1 MCKKKESWED
11 FLSFFLYPILPTF
24 ALGNQN
30 KTERQW
36 CREQQYLRVRLV
48 TTMSRTRNRIVMAKD
63 IMCENAR
70 RQLELMN
77 RCRMP
82 QNMRNDWRFMGHRI

>member
-11 FLSFFLYPILPTF
+11 FLSFFLYPNLPTF

-36 CREQQYLRVRLV
+36 CREQQYLRVHH
-48 TTMSRTRNRIVMAKD
+48 
-63 IMCENAR
+63 E
-70 RQLELMN
+70 QLCQE
-77 RCRMP
+77 
-82 QNMRNDWRFMGHRI
+82 QETES